1 MPDQHDVFDVRS
13 TFPPDCD
20 VNNPKVKSSIE
31 KINLMVFLLEGI
43 TYKTLY
49 SSNYGDLIRG
59 LIPRVDAA
67 LQAGLI
73 SPEQRDELAAAGK
86 QLADA
91 LAGNPITLQ
100 EIFTTKKDALPPGL
114 WEPSCRMD
122 AAGVTV
128 TYCRQPDA
136 RKEQAKA
143 VFAAGLLNDLID
155 PSDVCGIGNI
165 TERDLY
171 TLPARKYAKSHA
183 MVQNAR
189 GAVIM
194 ETKPNDYA
202 CKWPNC
208 VLYLDLYC
216 AMENGECTM
225 ASDPYPEE

>member
-1 MPDQHDVFDVRS
+1 MPDKHDVFDVRN

-20 VNNPKVKSSIE
+20 MNDPKVKSSIE

-49 SSNYGDLIRG
+49 SSNYGHFIRG
-59 LIPRVDAA
+59 LIPRADAA

-73 SPEQRDELAAAGK
+73 SPAQRDELVAAGS
-86 QLADA
+86 QLANV

-100 EIFTTKKDALPPGL
+100 EIFTTKKAALPPGL

-136 RKEQAKA
+136 TKELAKA
-143 VFAAGLLNDLID
+143 VFASGLLNDLED
-155 PSDVCGIGNI
+155 PSGVCGIGNI

-171 TLPARKYAKSHA
+171 TLPARKYAASHA
-183 MVQNAR
+183 MVQSAR
-189 GAVIM
+189 EAVIM
-194 ETKPNDYA
+194 ETKPNDMA

-208 VLYLDLYC
+208 LPYDDLYC
-216 AMENGECTM
+216 AMQDGECTL